1 MRAKG
6 NGMRKKVADSIVVIT
21 GASSGIARAT
31 ALEIADRHGTV
42 VLASRQEKALQELAA
57 ECERRGG
64 KALAVRTDVT
74 DEQQVQHLARRTIEA
89 FGRIDVWVNAAAVAL
104 YSKFEDAPPDAFRRV
119 IETNLFGYIHGA
131 RAALPYF
138 RQQGEGVL
146 INVSSVFGKVGGPYV
161 SAYSTSKFAITGFS
175 ESLRMELRNDP
186 GIQVCTILPAT
197 IDTPIFQHA
206 ANFTG
211 RALKALP
218 PVYRPEKVAR
228 AIVDC
233 IVIPKREVHVGAAA
247 KQVAM
252 MRKLSTPLAERVVA
266 GLVERKHFQDRPSGP
281 FAGNMFI
288 SMPQYN
294 RVSGGW
300 IKAEHQTQKRLL
312 TAALLTGAGLVGLLY
327 AFRNKRRRPLASR
340 A

>member
-1 MRAKG
+1 MRRRIAG
-6 NGMRKKVADSIVVIT
+6 SVVVIT

-31 ALEIADRHGTV
+31 ALMIAEQRGSV
-42 VLASRQEKALQELAA
+42 VLASRQEKVLQEVAA
-57 ECERRGG
+57 ECVERGG
-64 KALAVRTDVT
+64 EALAVRTDVT
-74 DEQQVQHLARRTIEA
+74 DERQVQELSRRAVER

-104 YSKFEDAPPDAFRRV
+104 YAKFEEAPADTFRRV

-131 RAALPYF
+131 RVALPIF
-138 RQQGEGVL
+138 RRQGQGML
-146 INVSSVFGKVGGPYV
+146 INIASVFGKVGAPYV
-161 SAYSTSKFAITGFS
+161 SAYATSKFAVTGFS
-175 ESLRMELRNDP
+175 ESLRAELRDEP
-186 GIQVCTILPAT
+186 EIHVCTILPAT

-211 RALKALP
+211 RALQALP

-228 AIVDC
+228 AIVSC
-233 IVIPKREVHVGAAA
+233 ILNPKREVNVGAAA

-252 MRKLSTPLAERVVA
+252 LQKFSTPLAERVVA
-266 GLVERKHFQDRPSGP
+266 AKVERQHFKRQATGAFP
-281 FAGNMFI
+281 GNMFI

-300 IKAEHQTQKRLL
+300 LKAQRRSRSRLMVV
-312 TAALLTGAGLVGLLY
+312 AALLTVAGVAAY
-327 AFRNKRRRPLASR
+327 YVRFNRRQA